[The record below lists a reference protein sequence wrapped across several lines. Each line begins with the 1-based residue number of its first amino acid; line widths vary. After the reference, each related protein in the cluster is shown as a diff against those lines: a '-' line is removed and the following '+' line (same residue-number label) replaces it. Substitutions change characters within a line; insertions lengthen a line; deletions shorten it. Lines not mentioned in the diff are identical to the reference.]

1 MYSCGQGL
9 SPRTLITQYKGLLR
23 KEGIRPPEN
32 PKVKPVLK
40 ERRFRAVSK
49 ERLTARIGLSKYEVD
64 SPLSDVEVTA
74 SEYRIKLS
82 QHIGA
87 PAQAVVKVGD
97 RVEYGQVIATAADKA
112 LSVNIHS
119 SAEGVI
125 TAVDGS
131 EITIKQEGGR

>member
-1 MYSCGQGL
+1 MS
-9 SPRTLITQYKGLLR
+9 LLPL
-23 KEGIRPPEN
+23 KPQ
-32 PKVKPVLK
+32 VQACSLKPVLK
-40 ERRFRAVSK
+40 ERKFRGVSK

-64 SPLSDVEVTA
+64 SPLSDIEVA
-74 SEYRIKLS
+74 ANEYRIKLS

-97 RVEYGQVIATAADKA
+97 RVECVHVIAAAADKA

-119 SAEGVI
+119 PVNGVV
-125 TAVDGS
+125 TSVDGM